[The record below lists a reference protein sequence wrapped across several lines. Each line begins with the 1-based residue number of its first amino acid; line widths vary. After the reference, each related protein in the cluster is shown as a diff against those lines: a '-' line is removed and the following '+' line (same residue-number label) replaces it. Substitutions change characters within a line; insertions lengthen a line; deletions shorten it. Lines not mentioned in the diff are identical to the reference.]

1 MIQKILIT
9 IFIFFIFIFAIRFLK
24 KMRTFVD
31 KSEKSKTDDEGIVD
45 LEKDPTPNEYKP
57 KD

>member
-1 MIQKILIT
+1 MIQKIFIT
-9 IFIFFIFIFAIRFLK
+9 VFIFFIFIFGLRFFK

-31 KSEKSKTDDEGIVD
+31 ISEKSKTDDENIVD
-45 LEKDPTPNEYKP
+45 LEKDPKTNEYKP